1 VPPSRTAIAACVC
14 YALLL
19 VTGAGVGGGEIRQ
32 EQQQKRIFARL
43 LVTGAVD

>member
-1 VPPSRTAIAACVC
+1 VPRSRTAIAACACCVP
-14 YALLL
+14 LL

-32 EQQQKRIFARL
+32 EQHQKRIFARL